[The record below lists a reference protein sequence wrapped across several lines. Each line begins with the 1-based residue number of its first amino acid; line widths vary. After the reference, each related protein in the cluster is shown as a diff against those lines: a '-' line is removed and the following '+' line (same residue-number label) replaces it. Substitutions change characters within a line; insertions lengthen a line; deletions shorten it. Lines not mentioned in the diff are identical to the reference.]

1 MAMFTLGESTELIG
15 HYRLP
20 PLAGTLTRS
29 HEETLRCAAEI
40 EGPIALKAISARH
53 THKAASGLLRLN
65 LLGAEQVARASAELR
80 ERAGSA
86 GFEGLLV
93 QPMVSGG
100 VELFLGALVDP
111 QFGPLVAF
119 GPGGSL
125 VELVGGVDF
134 LRPPFSRSQ
143 AVSFIERNPVYRLL
157 PRGDRG
163 VAGSPVDALVMT
175 IEEMGLLITEHATTV
190 RSVDI
195 NPLVLLPEGL
205 ELVAL
210 DLRVEG
216 GGTKD
221 DDRD

>member
-1 MAMFTLGESTELIG
+1 MFTLGESTELIG

-20 PLAGTLTRS
+20 SLAGTLTRS
-29 HEETLRCAAEI
+29 HEETLRRAAEI
-40 EGPIALKAISARH
+40 EGPLALKAISTRH

-134 LRPPFSRSQ
+134 LRPPFSRPQ
-143 AVSFIERNPVYRLL
+143 AISFLERNPVSRLL
-157 PRGDRG
+157 PHEDNDRSSRS
-163 VAGSPVDALVMT
+163 VESLATA
-175 IEEMGLLITEHATTV
+175 IEEMAVLISEHAATV

-195 NPLVLLPEGL
+195 NPLVLLPEGP
-205 ELVAL
+205 ELIAL